1 MSVKNP
7 QTLYEWR
14 QYVQTLDESNI
25 TSKAM
30 AANSLNFVETLQ
42 EEGYSASEIEDIL
55 VLFAERMVELDRY
68 VPGNAAGTYT
78 SYQTL
83 LASKAGEQDPEDK
96 DPDRKELR
104 DYDED
109 DEDWI

>member
-7 QTLYEWR
+7 QTVHEWR
-14 QYVQTLDESNI
+14 QYIQTLDESNV
-25 TSKAM
+25 TRKAM

-83 LASKAGEQDPEDK
+83 LGSKAGEMDPEGAER
-96 DPDRKELR
+96 PRKELS
-104 DYDED
+104 DYDAD